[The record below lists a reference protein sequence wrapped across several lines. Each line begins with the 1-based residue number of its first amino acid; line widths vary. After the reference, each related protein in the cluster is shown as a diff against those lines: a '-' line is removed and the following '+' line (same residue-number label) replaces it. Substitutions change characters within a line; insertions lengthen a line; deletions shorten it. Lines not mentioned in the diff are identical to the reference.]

1 METRNRRKERTGTV
15 VSDKMNKGILV
26 RIDRTA
32 THPVYKRIVRKSNKV
47 MAHDE
52 KNSAKI
58 GDRVKIQETRPLSKN
73 KRWRLIEV
81 LKH

>member
-1 METRNRRKERTGTV
+1 MIKRRKERTGV
-15 VSDKMNKGILV
+15 VLTNKMDKSIIV

-32 THPVYKRIVRKSNKV
+32 KHPTYRKIIKRSSKV

-52 KNSAKI
+52 KKQAKI
-58 GDRVKIQETRPLSKN
+58 GDRVKIQETAPMSKT

-81 LKH
+81 LK

>member
-1 METRNRRKERTGTV
+1 METRNRRKERTGKV

-26 RIDRTA
+26 RIDRTT

-81 LKH
+81 LKR